1 MLTSRILTQIAAAI
15 YHPDIVQNF
24 TVTRVQVD
32 RIANGKPNAIAT
44 TSIAL
49 RGSIQPAS
57 KQNAGYAENQT
68 KGLVNQDDIAI
79 FSLDRIIAY
88 DKDYLADV
96 IDWNSRKYRVYNSED
111 FGGYWE
117 AHATFIQ
124 LSNETVS
131 ANNRTFKGSILPN
144 NLVVLPEMPLS
155 IIKADVV
162 DLLGN
167 IVQPNAPI
175 TIGING
181 EITIALGANYIGNYL
196 TIEYTV

>member
-1 MLTSRILTQIAAAI
+1 MLSARLLTQIAAAI

-24 TVTRVQVD
+24 TLTRVQVD
-32 RIANGKPNAIAT
+32 RIANGKTNTIAT
-44 TSIAL
+44 TSMAL

-57 KQNAGYAENQT
+57 KQNAGYADNQA

-96 IDWNSRKYRVYNSED
+96 IDWNGIKYRVYNAED

-124 LSNETVS
+124 LSNEIVS
-131 ANNRTFKGSILPN
+131 VNNRTFKGSILPN
-144 NLVVLPEMPLS
+144 NLVVLPEVPLA
-155 IIKADVV
+155 IVKANVI

-175 TIGING
+175 TIGLNG
-181 EITIALGANYIGNYL
+181 EITITLATNFMGSYL

>member
-1 MLTSRILTQIAAAI
+1 MLSARLLTQIAAAI

-24 TVTRVQVD
+24 TLTRVQVD
-32 RIANGKPNAIAT
+32 RIANGKPNVIAT
-44 TSIAL
+44 TIIAL

-57 KQNAGYAENQT
+57 QQNAGYADNQA

-96 IDWNSRKYRVYNSED
+96 IDWNGRKYRAYNAED

-124 LSNETVS
+124 LSNEVLS
-131 ANNRTFKGSILPN
+131 ANSRTFKGSILPN
-144 NLVVLPEMPLS
+144 NLVVLPETPLA
-155 IIKADVV
+155 IVKANVI

-175 TIGING
+175 TIGLNG
-181 EITIALGANYIGNYL
+181 EITITLATNLMGSYL

>member
-1 MLTSRILTQIAAAI
+1 MLSARLLTQIAAAI

-24 TVTRVQVD
+24 TLTRVQVD
-32 RIANGKPNAIAT
+32 RIANGKTNTIAT
-44 TSIAL
+44 TSMAL

-57 KQNAGYAENQT
+57 KQNAGYADNQA

-96 IDWNSRKYRVYNSED
+96 IDWNGIKYRVYNSED

-124 LSNETVS
+124 LSNEVLS
-131 ANNRTFKGSILPN
+131 ANSRTFKGSILPN
-144 NLVVLPEMPLS
+144 NLVVLPETPLA
-155 IIKADVV
+155 IIKADVI

-175 TIGING
+175 TIGLNG
-181 EITIALGANYIGNYL
+181 EITITLATNFMGSYL

>member
-1 MLTSRILTQIAAAI
+1 MLSARLLTQIAAAI

-24 TVTRVQVD
+24 TLTRVQVD
-32 RIANGKPNAIAT
+32 RIANGKTNTIAT
-44 TSIAL
+44 TSMAL
-49 RGSIQPAS
+49 RGSIQPSS
-57 KQNAGYAENQT
+57 KQNAGYADNQA

-96 IDWNSRKYRVYNSED
+96 IDWNGIKYRVYNAED

-124 LSNETVS
+124 LSNEIVS
-131 ANNRTFKGSILPN
+131 VNNRTFKGSILPN
-144 NLVVLPEMPLS
+144 NLVVLPEVPLA
-155 IIKADVV
+155 IVKANVI

-175 TIGING
+175 TIGLNG
-181 EITIALGANYIGNYL
+181 EITITLATNFMGSYL

>member
-1 MLTSRILTQIAAAI
+1 MLSARLLTQIAAAI

-24 TVTRVQVD
+24 TLTRVQVD
-32 RIANGKPNAIAT
+32 RIANGNPNVIAT
-44 TSIAL
+44 TSMAL

-57 KQNAGYAENQT
+57 KQNAGYADNQA

-96 IDWNSRKYRVYNSED
+96 IDWNGIKYRVYNAED

-124 LSNETVS
+124 LSNEIVS
-131 ANNRTFKGSILPN
+131 VNNRTFKGSILPN
-144 NLVVLPEMPLS
+144 NLVVLPEVPLA
-155 IIKADVV
+155 IIKADVI

-175 TIGING
+175 TIGLNG
-181 EITIALGANYIGNYL
+181 EITITLATNFMGSYL

>member
-1 MLTSRILTQIAAAI
+1 MLSARLLTQIAAAI
-15 YHPDIVQNF
+15 YHPDVVQNF
-24 TVTRVQVD
+24 TVTRAKVD
-32 RIANGKPNAIAT
+32 RIANGKPNTIAT

-49 RGSIQPAS
+49 RGSIQPSS
-57 KQNAGYAENQT
+57 KQNAGYADNQA

-96 IDWNSRKYRVYNSED
+96 IDWNGRKYRVYNAED

-131 ANNRTFKGSILPN
+131 ANNKTFKASILPN
-144 NLVVLPEMPLS
+144 NLVVLPETPLT
-155 IIKADVV
+155 IIKADVI

-175 TIGING
+175 TIGLNG
-181 EITIALGANYIGNYL
+181 EITITLATNFMGSYL

>member
-1 MLTSRILTQIAAAI
+1 MLSARLLTQIAAAI
-15 YHPDIVQNF
+15 YHPDVVQNF
-24 TVTRVQVD
+24 TVTRAKVD
-32 RIANGKPNAIAT
+32 RIANGKPNTIAT

-49 RGSIQPAS
+49 RGSIQPSS
-57 KQNAGYAENQT
+57 KQNAGYADNQA

-96 IDWNSRKYRVYNSED
+96 IDWNGRKYRVYNAED

-117 AHATFIQ
+117 AHAQFVQ
-124 LSNETVS
+124 LSNEIIS

-144 NLVVLPEMPLS
+144 NLVVLPEVPLT
-155 IIKADVV
+155 IVKADVI

-175 TIGING
+175 VIGLNG
-181 EITIALGANYIGNYL
+181 EITISLAANFMGNYL

>member
-1 MLTSRILTQIAAAI
+1 MLSARLLTQIAAAI

-24 TVTRVQVD
+24 TLTRVQVD
-32 RIANGKPNAIAT
+32 RIANGKPNTIAT
-44 TSIAL
+44 TSMAL

-57 KQNAGYAENQT
+57 KQNAGYADNQA

-96 IDWNSRKYRVYNSED
+96 IDWNGIKYRVYNAED

-117 AHATFIQ
+117 SHATFIQ
-124 LSNETVS
+124 LSNEIVS
-131 ANNRTFKGSILPN
+131 VNNRTFKGSILPN
-144 NLVVLPEMPLS
+144 NLVVLPEVPLA
-155 IIKADVV
+155 IVKANVI

-175 TIGING
+175 TIGLNG
-181 EITIALGANYIGNYL
+181 EITITLATNFMGSYL

>member
-1 MLTSRILTQIAAAI
+1 MLSARLLTQIAAAI

-24 TVTRVQVD
+24 TLTRVQID
-32 RIANGKPNAIAT
+32 RIANGNPNVIAT
-44 TSIAL
+44 TIMAL

-57 KQNAGYAENQT
+57 KQNAGYADNQA

-96 IDWNSRKYRVYNSED
+96 IDWNGIKYRVYNAED

-124 LSNETVS
+124 LSNEIVS
-131 ANNRTFKGSILPN
+131 VNNRTFKGSILPN
-144 NLVVLPEMPLS
+144 NLVVLPEVPLA
-155 IIKADVV
+155 IVKANVI

-175 TIGING
+175 TIGLNG
-181 EITIALGANYIGNYL
+181 EITITLATNFMGSYL

>member
-1 MLTSRILTQIAAAI
+1 MLSARLLTQIAAAI

-24 TVTRVQVD
+24 TLTRVQVD
-32 RIANGKPNAIAT
+32 RIANGKPNTIAT

-57 KQNAGYAENQT
+57 KQNAGYADNQA
-68 KGLVNQDDIAI
+68 KGLVNHDDIAI

-96 IDWNSRKYRVYNSED
+96 IDWSGIKYRVYNAED

-124 LSNETVS
+124 LSNEIVS
-131 ANNRTFKGSILPN
+131 VNNRTFKGSILPN
-144 NLVVLPEMPLS
+144 NLVVLPEVPLA
-155 IIKADVV
+155 IVKANVI

-175 TIGING
+175 TIGLNG
-181 EITIALGANYIGNYL
+181 EITITLATNFMGSYL

>member
-1 MLTSRILTQIAAAI
+1 MLSARLLTQIAAAI

-24 TVTRVQVD
+24 TLTRVQVD
-32 RIANGKPNAIAT
+32 RIANGKTNVIAT
-44 TSIAL
+44 TSMAL

-57 KQNAGYAENQT
+57 KQNAGYADNQA

-96 IDWNSRKYRVYNSED
+96 IDWNGIKYRVYNSED

-124 LSNETVS
+124 LSNEVLS
-131 ANNRTFKGSILPN
+131 ANSRTFKGSILPN
-144 NLVVLPEMPLS
+144 NLVVLPEVPLA
-155 IIKADVV
+155 IVKANVI

-175 TIGING
+175 TIGLNG
-181 EITIALGANYIGNYL
+181 EITITLATNFMGSYL

>member
-1 MLTSRILTQIAAAI
+1 MLSARLLTQIAAAI

-24 TVTRVQVD
+24 TLTRVQVD
-32 RIANGKPNAIAT
+32 RIANGKPNTIAT
-44 TSIAL
+44 TSMAL

-57 KQNAGYAENQT
+57 KQNAGYADNQA

-96 IDWNSRKYRVYNSED
+96 IDWNGIKYRVYNAED

-124 LSNETVS
+124 LSNEVLS
-131 ANNRTFKGSILPN
+131 ANSRTFKGSILPN
-144 NLVVLPEMPLS
+144 NLVVLPEVPLA
-155 IIKADVV
+155 IVKANVI

-175 TIGING
+175 TIGLNG
-181 EITIALGANYIGNYL
+181 EITITLATNFMGSYL

>member
-1 MLTSRILTQIAAAI
+1 MLSARLLTQIAAAI

-24 TVTRVQVD
+24 TLTRVQVD
-32 RIANGKPNAIAT
+32 RIANGTPNTIAT
-44 TSIAL
+44 TSMAL

-57 KQNAGYAENQT
+57 KQNAGYADNQA

-96 IDWNSRKYRVYNSED
+96 IDWNGIKYRVYNSED

-124 LSNETVS
+124 LSNEVLS
-131 ANNRTFKGSILPN
+131 ANSRTFKGSILPN
-144 NLVVLPEMPLS
+144 NLVVLPETPLA
-155 IIKADVV
+155 IVKANVI

-175 TIGING
+175 TIGLNG
-181 EITIALGANYIGNYL
+181 EITITLAANFMGSYL